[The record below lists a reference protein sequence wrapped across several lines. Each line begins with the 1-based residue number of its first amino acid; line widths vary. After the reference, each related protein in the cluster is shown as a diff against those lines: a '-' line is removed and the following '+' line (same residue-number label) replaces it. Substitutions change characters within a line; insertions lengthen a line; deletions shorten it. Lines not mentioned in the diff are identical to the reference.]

1 MEINIGPDVLQHD
14 IAAAVPG
21 KPVIILTTT
30 VNVQNKVYLFQ
41 TNRDERIHVYV
52 KRVRKWL
59 EETSL
64 PILLVEN
71 TGHTFEELAVEK
83 EKYKKRFE
91 VISYKECELPEA
103 VYLSNDPFK
112 GTSEIFA
119 IQYAYQNSCLLTQ
132 SPYDL
137 HNFVIKITGRFYV
150 PDLENYL
157 RKNLTGSTDVLV
169 QNRKDRCEMVGC
181 HRDLFYQVFST
192 QLVDE
197 TGMPTG
203 NVEDVY
209 KYRCSIYK
217 NVLHCPQFYIEP
229 TQRGGINEVFYNI

>member
-1 MEINIGPDVLQHD
+1 MEIPTIIQGGTAQ
-14 IAAAVPG
+14 
-21 KPVIILTTT
+21 PVIILTTT

-71 TGHTFEELAVEK
+71 TGHTFEELAQEK
-83 EKYKKRFE
+83 EIYKNRFE
-91 VISYKECELPEA
+91 VISYKESELPEA
-103 VYLSNDPFK
+103 IYLRDDHFK

-119 IQYAYQNSCLLTQ
+119 IQYAYQKSSLLKQ
-132 SPYDL
+132 PPFDL
-137 HNFVIKITGRFYV
+137 HTFVIKITGRFYI

-157 RKNLTGSTDVLV
+157 RKNLTVNTEVLV
-169 QNRKDRCEMVGC
+169 QNRKERCEMVGC
-181 HRDLFYQVFST
+181 HRDLFYTVFDT
-192 QLVDE
+192 QLMDE
-197 TGMPTG
+197 TGNITG